1 MTKAFFDNLN
11 VSSCICLLIKYIS
24 VHRCFW
30 KTKLKLNRDIIPFHE
45 STMFQRI
52 NTFWNRI

>member
-1 MTKAFFDNLN
+1 MFLKDK
-11 VSSCICLLIKYIS
+11 I
-24 VHRCFW
+24 
-30 KTKLKLNRDIIPFHE
+30 KLKLNRDIIPFRE